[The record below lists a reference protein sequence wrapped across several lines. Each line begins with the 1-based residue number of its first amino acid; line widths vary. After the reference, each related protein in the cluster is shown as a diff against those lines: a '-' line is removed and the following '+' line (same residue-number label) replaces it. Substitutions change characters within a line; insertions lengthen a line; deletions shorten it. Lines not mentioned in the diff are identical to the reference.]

1 MPLFPS
7 RRYPVIRPRGDGR
20 FDLVLHEAHR
30 AAIASLLGE
39 LDELIEA
46 DPGDPD
52 LRRLSPPA
60 YLDDGERDAA
70 YQLLAGDE
78 LRTAR
83 REAIAVVRTSMERS
97 VLDEDQV
104 WAWLRALNALR
115 LVVGTKLDIT
125 DEDDEGPELAPDDPA
140 AALWAIYD
148 FTGEVQHH
156 ILAALD

>member
-1 MPLFPS
+1 MPFFSP
-7 RRYPVIRPRGDGR
+7 RRYPVIRPRPDGR

-30 AAIASLLGE
+30 DALAALLGE

-46 DPGDPD
+46 DPTASD

-60 YLDDGERDAA
+60 YLHDVERDAA
-70 YQLLAGDE
+70 YQLLAGEE

-83 REAIAVVRTSMERS
+83 RAAIEVVRSSIERS
-97 VLDEDQV
+97 VLDEDEV

-125 DEDDEGPELAPDDPA
+125 DEDDDPVIGPDHPDAP
-140 AALWAIYD
+140 LWAIYD
-148 FTGEVQHH
+148 FTGEVQHA
-156 ILAALD
+156 ILAALG

>member
-1 MPLFPS
+1 MFPFS
-7 RRYPVIRPRGDGR
+7 PRRYPVIRPRADGR

-39 LDELIEA
+39 LDELIGT

-60 YLDDGERDAA
+60 YLEDPERDAA
-70 YQLLAGDE
+70 YQLLAGEE

-83 REAIAVVRTSMERS
+83 HATIEAVLASMDRS

-115 LVVGTKLDIT
+115 VVVGTKLDIT
-125 DEDDEGPELAPDDPA
+125 DEDDEPEVAADHPD

-148 FTGEVQHH
+148 FTGEVQHA
-156 ILAALD
+156 ILVALG